1 MAQFVFTFL
10 SRAICHKPV
19 SPEMQLSM
27 QYYVIIVIM
36 IKERTIFHVS
46 LFLHRKE
53 ILLSQIESVI
63 CGGTWVIRLIL
74 ILSLP
79 KQPLFEWLLKAGIQ
93 SILGIYARPLLVW
106 KMANAAL
113 AGFYSV
119 DEN

>member
-1 MAQFVFTFL
+1 MAQFVLTFL
-10 SRAICHKPV
+10 SHAICQKPV

-27 QYYVIIVIM
+27 QCYVIIVI
-36 IKERTIFHVS
+36 KDRTIFHES

-79 KQPLFEWLLKAGIQ
+79 KQPLFE
-93 SILGIYARPLLVW
+93 
-106 KMANAAL
+106 
-113 AGFYSV
+113 
-119 DEN
+119 